1 MKNIFVSSSCIKA
14 STIKESVMILA
25 DAGFQNIELSGGTR
39 YYQNYI
45 NDLLELREK
54 YNLNY
59 QLHNY
64 FPPPETPFVINLA
77 SLNSDLFDKTMNQ
90 CASAIQLSKL
100 LGGEKYGIHAG
111 FLVDIKVKEI
121 GKKLS
126 IDTLFNKDAAL
137 NQFKEA
143 WSTLTDEAGNDVALY
158 LENNVFSKTNSKTF
172 KNNPFFL
179 TDFESYT
186 ELINYI
192 DFNLLTDIAHLKVS
206 CNSLNLNFF
215 KEADKF
221 LSISDY
227 IHVSDNDGQHDSNLG
242 IKKNGDIFQVLKMHD
257 LNNKTITI
265 EVYRGLK
272 QLTYSYNLIL
282 DLIR

>member
-1 MKNIFVSSSCIKA
+1 MKQIFISSSCIKA

-90 CASAIQLSKL
+90 CVSAIQLSKL
-100 LGGEKYGIHAG
+100 LGGKKYGIHAG
-111 FLVDIKVKEI
+111 FLIDIKANEI

-126 IDTLFNKDAAL
+126 LDSLSNRDSAL
-137 NQFKEA
+137 NQFKKA
-143 WSTLTDEAGNDVALY
+143 WSILKDEAGNDVALY
-158 LENNVFSKTNSKTF
+158 LENNVFSKTNSKTY

-179 TDFESYT
+179 TDSEGYT
-186 ELINYI
+186 ELNNYI

-206 CNSLNLNFF
+206 CNSLNLNFI

-242 IKKNGDIFQVLKMHD
+242 IKKNGDIFQVLKIHD

>member
-1 MKNIFVSSSCIKA
+1 MKQIFISSSCIKA

-90 CASAIQLSKL
+90 CVSAIQLSKL
-100 LGGEKYGIHAG
+100 LGGKKYGIHAG
-111 FLVDIKVKEI
+111 FLIDIKANEI

-126 IDTLFNKDAAL
+126 LDSLSNRDSAL
-137 NQFKEA
+137 NQFKKA
-143 WSTLTDEAGNDVALY
+143 WSILKDEAGNDVALY
-158 LENNVFSKTNSKTF
+158 LENNVFSKTNSKTY

-179 TDFESYT
+179 TDSEGYT
-186 ELINYI
+186 ELNNYI

-206 CNSLNLNFF
+206 CNSLNLNFI

-242 IKKNGDIFQVLKMHD
+242 IKKNGDIFQVLKIHD

-272 QLTYSYNLIL
+272 QLTYSYNLIS